1 VIVSLHVATGAA
13 AGALA
18 GSRRR
23 ALLLGPALH
32 LAADRIPHED
42 IPSRRFEIRSGLASV
57 ALLAV
62 RCGPLD
68 PATLGGLA
76 ASAPDLEHVFPSLRP
91 RGKKLFHG
99 SRGWHHSGAFPAKL
113 QLLLAGAILG
123 LLVAPRRSCVIPLR
137 YRPEQPASR

>member
-32 LAADRIPHED
+32 LAADCIPHED

-57 ALLAV
+57 ALLAA
-62 RCGPLD
+62 RRGLLD
-68 PATLGGLA
+68 PATIGALA
-76 ASAPDLEHVFPSLRP
+76 ASAPDLEHVFPWLRP
-91 RGKKLFHG
+91 CGKKLFHG
-99 SRGWHHSGAFPAKL
+99 SRSWHRSGAFSAKL
-113 QLLLAGAILG
+113 QLLLAGAILA
-123 LLVAPRRSCVIPLR
+123 LLVAPRRSCVSPPGAA
-137 YRPEQPASR
+137 PEQPANR